1 MNTRILLCLC
11 ALLLS
16 GCGDLLDTEIHSGD
30 HTVYYHESDNTE
42 GQAKAPLTYMD
53 STKTPF
59 TVARILPANGAA
71 DSTLKGVSVF
81 VEGEFTNAKDHDEQ
95 RFFAARLARR
105 LSEEVFDSIFCSVSL
120 VSSVDAASGKGN
132 LTGRSNDPRL
142 P

>member
-1 MNTRILLCLC
+1 MNTRILLYVC
-11 ALLLS
+11 ALLLY

-42 GQAKAPLTYMD
+42 AQAKALLAYMD

-59 TVARILPANGAA
+59 TVARILPSNGAT
-71 DSTLKGVSVF
+71 DSTMKGVSVF
-81 VEGEFTNAKDHDEQ
+81 IEGEFKNAKDNDQQ
-95 RFFAARLARR
+95 RFFAARMARR

-120 VSSVDAASGKGN
+120 VSSVDAASGRGN
-132 LTGRSNDPRL
+132 LSGRSNDPRL